1 MPEGDCINE
10 EKIRKLLL
18 RKYTVI
24 LLLSALSLLYLYL
37 LDLMFGYGA
46 ENIQYILNYL
56 LYTTSEKLTAAVLVL
71 LLIVPDAIYWLSGR
85 QPGRGAEK

>member
-1 MPEGDCINE
+1 M
-10 EKIRKLLL
+10 KKKTRKLLL

-37 LDLMFGYGA
+37 LDLMLGYGA
-46 ENIQYILNYL
+46 ENIRYILNYL

-71 LLIVPDAIYWLSGR
+71 LLIVPDSIYWVSGR

>member
-1 MPEGDCINE
+1 M
-10 EKIRKLLL
+10 KKKTRKLLL

-37 LDLMFGYGA
+37 LDLMLGYGA
-46 ENIQYILNYL
+46 ENIRYILNYL
-56 LYTTSEKLTAAVLVL
+56 LYTTSEKLAAAVLVL
-71 LLIVPDAIYWLSGR
+71 LLIVPDAIYWVSGR

>member
-1 MPEGDCINE
+1 MPKGECRNE

-18 RKYTVI
+18 RKYAVI

-37 LDLMFGYGA
+37 LDLMLGYGA
-46 ENIQYILNYL
+46 ENIRYILNYL

-71 LLIVPDAIYWLSGR
+71 LLIVPDAIYWVNGR